1 MTNQWVSRVSALALA
16 VAVVVLAALWASRS
30 QASSMDQAKVSE
42 GAVSAGSQSLVLGG
56 GCFWCIEALF
66 EDLKGVLKVESGYAG
81 GDRPGVTYEQVCS
94 GKTGHAE
101 VIQVTFDPKQISA
114 ADLLRLFFVAH
125 DPTTLNRQ
133 GPDVGIQYRSVIFYA
148 NESERRLAE
157 EIKAEMEA
165 QKVWPRPIVTTIEPL
180 RNYTRAEE
188 YHQDYFAKFEAAGP
202 AQKLGM
208 NAGYC
213 MAIIEPKVREFR
225 AKFRD
230 RLKR

>member
-1 MTNQWVSRVSALALA
+1 MDKRFGLRSLGIGVAALGLG
-16 VAVVVLAALWASRS
+16 LAAIWASGRH
-30 QASSMDQAKVSE
+30 ATAMNVSN
-42 GAVSAGSQSLVLGG
+42 AGSEPIPAGAQSLVLGG

-66 EDLKGVLKVESGYAG
+66 EDLKGVSSVECGYAG
-81 GDRPGVTYEQVCS
+81 GDRSGVSYEEVCS
-94 GKTGHAE
+94 GRTGHAE
-101 VIQVTFDPKQISA
+101 VIKVVFDPKQVAA

-133 GPDVGIQYRSVIFYA
+133 GPDVGTQYRSVIFYA
-148 NESERRLAE
+148 NEAEKRLAE
-157 EIKAEMEA
+157 RIKAEMES

-202 AQKLGM
+202 SQRLGM

-213 MAIIEPKVREFR
+213 KAIIEPKVRAFR
-225 AKFRD
+225 EKYRD